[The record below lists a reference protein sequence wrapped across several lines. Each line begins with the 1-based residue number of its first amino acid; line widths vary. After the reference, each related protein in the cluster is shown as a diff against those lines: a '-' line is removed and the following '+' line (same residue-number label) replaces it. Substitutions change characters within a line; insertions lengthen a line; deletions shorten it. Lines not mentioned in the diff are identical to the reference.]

1 MGGAGVQEFIHAVNQ
16 SSVFIQHLLCARSR
30 LCPCDAL
37 VISTDMLSALMALL
51 VSTVLRSEIPQET
64 DINQIITHI

>member
-1 MGGAGVQEFIHAVNQ
+1 MGGAGAQEFIHSVNQ

-37 VISTDMLSALMALL
+37 VISTDMLSARWHCW
-51 VSTVLRSEIPQET
+51 SLRCLEVKSLKRLTLIK
-64 DINQIITHI
+64 